1 MAGVKN
7 DVAVGSTDLE
17 RELVLQRFEAADE
30 EFFNVEGSLQN
41 PFEPDTYTTARKN
54 ELKSIEKVYKS
65 MTDTAGRGSDSLSRT
80 HAAEFFSRIAKS
92 GFFGKSRAKK
102 HIKADDIREILNFC
116 LKDQKGNFTLDTL
129 TAACYA
135 WRDKGGI
142 TYPGEE
148 SFDTHLEKHLKMNKE
163 EEFEFRTAFS
173 VVAGSKTISISTND
187 TITEDQVDDVM
198 LALGFSFTD
207 ADIATMVMGCDLD
220 SSSKITCDSL
230 LASYE
235 ATRDNQ
241 IHLKQ
246 LKALYCSL
254 IRDDVL
260 HNNIPHE
267 CKGKVVGTTPL
278 MLSALRN
285 AVNKALMLNGPMA
298 LTENEVMPMV
308 EEISAS
314 PERKI
319 SFEDFVR
326 LFSSGVSST

>member
-1 MAGVKN
+1 MAGVKK
-7 DVAVGSTDLE
+7 DVAVGSNDLE
-17 RELVLQRFEAADE
+17 RELVLQRFEEADE

-65 MTDTAGRGSDSLSRT
+65 MTDTVGRGSDSLSRK

-116 LKDQKGNFTLDTL
+116 LKDKVGNFTLDTL

-148 SFDTHLEKHLKMNKE
+148 SFDIYLEKHLKMNKE
-163 EEFEFRTAFS
+163 DEFEFRTAFS
-173 VVAGSKTISISTND
+173 VVAGSKTISAND

-207 ADIATMVMGCDLD
+207 EDIETMVMGCDLD
-220 SSSKITCDSL
+220 SSGNISCDSL
-230 LASYE
+230 LASFE
-235 ATRDNQ
+235 ATRDDQ
-241 IHLKQ
+241 IQLKQ

-254 IRDDVL
+254 IRDGVL

-278 MLSALRN
+278 MLSVLRN

-319 SFEDFVR
+319 TFEDFVR